1 MNNFNNNIYGRPS
14 SKLEEECQNE
24 INEIDEWVDSY
35 NETVLND
42 PMMSEEDKQFFLRMN
57 EHDRWKGRE
66 QAKEKYE
73 EEKLNLRIHHK
84 EAKRLRDMELH
95 DNMISQESPSWL
107 KRVLSSVGSYY
118 LLKKIFGLSLVLLI
132 LSCANKNK
140 HELPNSDTEIG
151 WGEEYLKE
159 QNDSLIKEKDTIKE
173 KKDENVSEPDKKSS
187 LSSSSHSYYNSEEV
201 DSHHETDNMR
211 GFDPASEDDMPDNG
225 MSRYMENNDEEGWD

>member
-118 LLKKIFGLSLVLLI
+118 LLKKIVGLSLVLLI

-159 QNDSLIKEKDTIKE
+159 QNDSLIKEKETIKE
-173 KKDENVSEPDKKSS
+173 KKDENVSETDKKVHY
-187 LSSSSHSYYNSEEV
+187 LHLLILTTIQKKWIV
-201 DSHHETDNMR
+201 TMR
-211 GFDPASEDDMPDNG
+211 QTICVALTLLRRMICQT
-225 MSRYMENNDEEGWD
+225 ME